1 MPLALRGVLA
11 SPTRGQKSSLGLIA
25 QQTAA
30 EAERNA
36 NVVLL
41 ERQAK
46 KVQGERLSVAAAWLL
61 RLWGRTG
68 GSQRRLRSQFSTP
81 ALLLFW
87 GKWSRTWGW
96 SQDPRPLKGRQSN
109 GPGFWE

>member
-11 SPTRGQKSSLGLIA
+11 SPTRGQKSPLGLIA

-36 NVVLL
+36 NVALS

-46 KVQGERLSVAAAWLL
+46 KVQGEAAAWLL
-61 RLWGRTG
+61 WLWGRTG
-68 GSQRRLRSQFSTP
+68 GSQRRLRQ
-81 ALLLFW
+81 
-87 GKWSRTWGW
+87 
-96 SQDPRPLKGRQSN
+96 
-109 GPGFWE
+109 

>member
-11 SPTRGQKSSLGLIA
+11 SPTRGQKSPLGLIA

-36 NVVLL
+36 NVALS

-46 KVQGERLSVAAAWLL
+46 KVQGERLLPGSCGCGGGQVAHRGDL
-61 RLWGRTG
+61 
-68 GSQRRLRSQFSTP
+68 GSLAP
-81 ALLLFW
+81 
-87 GKWSRTWGW
+87 
-96 SQDPRPLKGRQSN
+96 QSCS
-109 GPGFWE
+109 

>member
-11 SPTRGQKSSLGLIA
+11 SPTRGQKSSLGLID

-96 SQDPRPLKGRQSN
+96 GARIPDL
-109 GPGFWE
+109 